1 MNSGTSVP
9 ASVPVV
15 IVGAGPAGVT
25 AGTLLSRYGIQCLIL
40 ERHPEIY
47 PQPRAVHC
55 DDEVCRILD
64 RLGIYTEFTSI
75 SRPGLGIRLLD
86 PQMRVIEEISVPGL
100 GPHGFPRS
108 NLYDQ
113 PDLEVLLRANLT
125 RQQEVTL
132 RGNSEVTS
140 IIQDSTGVRVTFKD
154 RNNDTEHS
162 LDCEYVLG
170 CDGANSMVRS
180 AIGGSMVDLN
190 FEQRWL
196 VIDVDTDADLNQW
209 SGTQQLCN
217 PERAGSYMRVSDT
230 RYRWEFQLVDGETAA
245 DFQTMETVAP
255 FLVPW
260 LNSVSADRLELVRV
274 VEYTFRARV
283 ADRWRDRN
291 VFILGDAAHTT
302 PPFIGHGLCA
312 GLRDAMNL
320 TWKLAGVLSTDL
332 PDSAL
337 DSYQRE
343 RESHVRKMIRIA
355 IGVGQV
361 MTAGGKLGN
370 LSRRLLLPTVLR
382 VPRLQAMM
390 MQAFS
395 PTLPSSDLVIKSRRR
410 GDLAGTGC
418 PNAVLRQGIRFND
431 IAGGRFAFVTSAEP
445 DEIQRRELERR
456 SAVVVVAEPDSQL
469 GQWLA
474 GGAVTA
480 AIVRPDGAVMQAD
493 RDPRSLWHSVP
504 SFAGVCGPPDT
515 SAA

>member
-1 MNSGTSVP
+1 MNSGESLP
-9 ASVPVV
+9 SSVPVI

-25 AGTLLSRYGIQCLIL
+25 AGTLLAQYGIQCLIL
-40 ERHPEIY
+40 ERHPGIY

-64 RLGIYTEFTSI
+64 RLGTYPEFTAI

-86 PQMRVIEEISVPGL
+86 PNMRVIEEIQVPGL

-113 PDLEVLLRANLT
+113 PDLEAVLRANLAK
-125 RQQEVTL
+125 QPGVVL
-132 RGNSEVTS
+132 RGNAEVTS
-140 IIQDSTGVRVTFKD
+140 ITQNTKGARVTFKD
-154 RNNDTEHS
+154 RADGTEHS
-162 LDCEYVLG
+162 VDGTYVLG

-209 SGTQQLCN
+209 SGTHQLCN

-230 RYRWEFQLVDGETAA
+230 RYRWEFQLLDGESAA
-245 DFQTMETVAP
+245 QFQTLATVAP
-255 FLVPW
+255 LLAPW
-260 LNSVSADRLELVRV
+260 LRSVSADQLDLVRV

-283 ADRWRDRN
+283 ADKWRDRN

-320 TWKLAGVLSTDL
+320 TWKLAGVLSGDL
-332 PDSAL
+332 PDSVL
-337 DSYQRE
+337 NSYQQE

-355 IGVGQV
+355 IGVGQA

-370 LSRRLLLPTVLR
+370 LTRRVLLPTALR
-382 VPRLQAMM
+382 VPRLQAMT

-395 PTLPSSDLVIKSRRR
+395 PSLPASDLVIKLRRR

-418 PNAVLRQGIRFND
+418 PNAALSEGVRFND
-431 IAGGRFAFVTSAEP
+431 IAGGRFALVTSTEP
-445 DEIQRRELERR
+445 DERVRSELQRRG
-456 SAVVVVAEPDSQL
+456 AVVVVAEPASQFAE
-469 GQWLA
+469 WLA
-474 GGAVTA
+474 NGGATA
-480 AIVRPDGAVMQAD
+480 AVVRPDGAVMQAG
-493 RDPRSLWHSVP
+493 RGLQTLAQAVP
-504 SFAGVCGPPDT
+504 SFAGVCGPPNPG
-515 SAA
+515 AA